1 MRYNINNNNFQ
12 NVMKKIREFLE
23 DSNYEINELLK
34 IDYKYCK
41 IKVDLEMLK
50 QLIEEMKK
58 EKIEEE
64 LNEKKIKIRYNG
76 NPYITLNI
84 SILAILTKTI
94 IYFDCNQN
102 MLGINTLIIKIIN
115 SILEDF
121 NTDKL
126 VYLENAADEEV
137 EDLDK
142 IICIDD
148 INRYNKYLLE
158 NNKKAKFYAF
168 DYLDLYYDSNEF
180 EELIELIYNYG
191 DENQIPI
198 ESYSEF
204 EVEEALKIMTSGYG
218 KYVAVFTNNEKTKR
232 IFQDV
237 IKSKVLLI
245 NKNPYKGKGIILK
258 EIFYK

>member
-1 MRYNINNNNFQ
+1 MKYNVNNYNFEK
-12 NVMKKIREFLE
+12 VLEKIRDFLE

-41 IKVDLEMLK
+41 IRVDLEILK

-58 EKIEEE
+58 EKIKEF
-64 LNEKKIKIRYNG
+64 NEQKIKIRYNG

-94 IYFDCNQN
+94 IYFDCSQN
-102 MLGINTLIIKIIN
+102 MLGINRFIIRIVN

-126 VYLENAADEEV
+126 IYLENFDDKER
-137 EDLDK
+137 EDFDK

-148 INRYNKYLLE
+148 INKYNKYLLE
-158 NNKKAKFYAF
+158 NNTKAKFYAF

-180 EELIELIYNYG
+180 DELIELIYNYG

-204 EVEEALKIMTSGYG
+204 DIDEAVEMIKEGYG
-218 KYVAVFTNNEKTKR
+218 NAVVVLTNSDMTKK
-232 IFQDV
+232 IFRDS
-237 IKSKVLLI
+237 INNKILFI
-245 NKNPYKGKGIILK
+245 NKNPHTRKKVILR
-258 EIFYK
+258 EILL

>member
-58 EKIEEE
+58 EKIEES
-64 LNEKKIKIRYNG
+64 NEQKIKIRYNG

-102 MLGINTLIIKIIN
+102 MLGINRFIIRIVN

-126 VYLENAADEEV
+126 IYAD
-137 EDLDK
+137 
-142 IICIDD
+142 II
-148 INRYNKYLLE
+148 
-158 NNKKAKFYAF
+158 
-168 DYLDLYYDSNEF
+168 
-180 EELIELIYNYG
+180 
-191 DENQIPI
+191 
-198 ESYSEF
+198 
-204 EVEEALKIMTSGYG
+204 
-218 KYVAVFTNNEKTKR
+218 
-232 IFQDV
+232 IF
-237 IKSKVLLI
+237 KL
-245 NKNPYKGKGIILK
+245 N
-258 EIFYK
+258 